1 MGADFLAQETGCRA
15 SVCRVPGKQDSVRL
29 ESLELAGEHLMICI
43 SADEDYIIKVSV
55 ECHFVCVKSEPS
67 VDAFLYHATLRIL
80 AEMLVVEDY
89 VVLDKAVLKLSFR
102 IQKISS
108 FCIVDSVASSV
119 IVTFCYV

>member
-1 MGADFLAQETGCRA
+1 MGADFFAQETGCGA
-15 SVCRVPGKQDSVRL
+15 CVGRVPCDQDRVGL

-55 ECHFVCVKSEPS
+55 ECHFVCVKSEPC
-67 VDAFLYHATLRIL
+67 VHALFNHAALRVL
-80 AEMLVVEDY
+80 AEMFVVEDY

-102 IQKISS
+102 MQKISS